1 MLEKAAPGGKPQG
14 QSIGVPILS
23 VPLSLS
29 LSLSLGR
36 QLLVIVGVYFLLSV
50 DRIHSFIRSPGG
62 FSLLSGTY
70 VREK

>member
-23 VPLSLS
+23 VPLS